1 MNLVWFS
8 LFIYSISELYAH
20 IFYTLSNS
28 IFLYIFLS
36 YYLLFKFSVIGL
48 DKSIKQKSEC
58 PFCRK
63 KALGSIKAGPNVKIQ
78 EMIQK
83 LSMQPKIQAPP
94 PQINSFQSS
103 SSFPIATTTGD
114 YKQLPF
120 KEIEKYLIPGTK
132 YFIIKS
138 SNFENLELS
147 IKHSEWATTKNNEV
161 AITITTLFMHNEIID
176 KVE

>member
-1 MNLVWFS
+1 MVFSS
-8 LFIYSISELYAH
+8 LFIVYLSYKLLSSILYE
-20 IFYTLSNS
+20 
-28 IFLYIFLS
+28 FLYSYILP

-63 KALGSIKAGPNVKIQ
+63 KALGSLKAGPNVKIQ

-83 LSMQPKIQAPP
+83 SLMQPKLQAPP
-94 PQINSFQSS
+94 PQINQFQSS
-103 SSFPIATTTGD
+103 TSYQTTPVGD
-114 YKQLPF
+114 YKQQPF
-120 KEIEKYLIPGTK
+120 KEVEKYLIPGTK

-161 AITITTLFMHNEIID
+161 AITTTILFIHN
-176 KVE
+176 